1 MDILSTIFDRIGQNG
16 PIILII
22 YSVYLLWNKPNL
34 FFYYTVGVFINAILN
49 LIIKGIIQEPRPS
62 EDLKTFELAL
72 KNGERFVFKDGII
85 PHDIFGMPSGHSQS
99 SLFSAIFIFL
109 SLRKLNIFG
118 FYLLISFIVMAQ
130 RVAFD
135 YHTIRQVIVGAIV
148 GMLYGYFMFHMAQN
162 KIMGVIREK
171 IDDYGPK

>member
-1 MDILSTIFDRIGQNG
+1 MDKVFTKLGNVG
-16 PIILII
+16 PIILYIAA
-22 YSVYLLWNKPNL
+22 SYLLWKKNTS
-34 FFYYTVGVFINAILN
+34 FYYYQVGFFTSAILN
-49 LIIKGIIQEPRPS
+49 LVLKGIFKQPRPS
-62 EDLKTFELAL
+62 EDPKEFNLAI
-72 KNGERFVFKDGII
+72 KNGHRFIFKNGI